1 MLKDNIELLKKLNPN
16 LANLIKEKEWVNVE
30 TQVVQAK
37 NGVQTLQVLKTDRPF
52 FLHSKYDPIVE
63 AERIIDQLKDI
74 EEYDH
79 IFFMGWE

>member
-37 NGVQTLQVLKTDRPF
+37 NGVQTL
-52 FLHSKYDPIVE
+52 
-63 AERIIDQLKDI
+63 
-74 EEYDH
+74 
-79 IFFMGWE
+79 